1 MKVDYLQNMPSSDA
15 TRSYTFTSNEGKRC
29 VAWRRYDGSML
40 FTAEPEELVDPV
52 VKAIKGGAVGALTE
66 MVKTGRNLTER
77 NKLGW
82 LPLHEAA
89 THGKKECLDILLE
102 AHPEVINR
110 RTMKGQTPLFLAV
123 VAENVSCVQ
132 CLLEKGANPI
142 IADKDRETPLYKA
155 CEGENV
161 EMVAM
166 LLGFGAGVNKHCIQ
180 GWTALHEAVIRNN
193 MEICEL
199 LMRAG
204 AKLSP
209 LNMYGITPLFAAA
222 QTGNVEVLNFL
233 ITNGADVNSQANDG
247 ATPLYEA
254 CKNGHEEIVELL
266 LSKKADANKPTKA
279 GLLPIH
285 IAAQRGY
292 DEIVSRLIQVTSK
305 SRVRRSGISPLHLA
319 AEHNKDN
326 TLEVLIEAD
335 FDVNAKLSTDRSSI
349 YQDRRTTALYFAV
362 TNSNVDA
369 AAMLLEAGANPNL
382 DIFNPLLV
390 AVKQGCVQMV
400 CLLVEHR
407 ADINVKIP
415 THPTSFPASV
425 MFCMKYLSLLKYL
438 MDNGCDALSCFKCEH
453 GTKPH
458 PPMRNVYKDDLG
470 LCHEEP
476 GVQFC
481 DIISSPSIRHWAG
494 PIIDA
499 LLDYVGNVQLC
510 SRLTEHLDSYEAWA
524 CIKEKSMPPRSL
536 LQLCRLKIRQRV
548 GVHRLRQI
556 STLPLPGRLVNFL
569 NHEE

>member
-1 MKVDYLQNMPSSDA
+1 
-15 TRSYTFTSNEGKRC
+15 
-29 VAWRRYDGSML
+29 
-40 FTAEPEELVDPV
+40 
-52 VKAIKGGAVGALTE
+52 VGALTE

-82 LPLHEAA
+82 LPLHQAA
-89 THGKKECLDILLE
+89 THGKKECLEILLE
-102 AHPEVINR
+102 GE

-199 LMRAG
+199 MMRAG

-209 LNMYGITPLFAAA
+209 VNMYGITPLFAAA
-222 QTGNVEVLNFL
+222 QTGHVEVLNFL

-254 CKNGHEEIVELL
+254 CKNGHGEIVELL

-362 TNSNVDA
+362 TNSNIDA

-453 GTKPH
+453 VHSETELLLSAQFLFLL
-458 PPMRNVYKDDLG
+458 Y
-470 LCHEEP
+470 C
-476 GVQFC
+476 QFC

-524 CIKEKSMPPRSL
+524 CIKEKSSEYLLHQGPTLSKQVRYIYTSL
-536 LQLCRLKIRQRV
+536 QQPSNVSKRTFKGDIFLKFPLTEIVQAKSQHKLLCRL
-548 GVHRLRQI
+548 
-556 STLPLPGRLVNFL
+556 
-569 NHEE
+569 

>member
-1 MKVDYLQNMPSSDA
+1 
-15 TRSYTFTSNEGKRC
+15 
-29 VAWRRYDGSML
+29 
-40 FTAEPEELVDPV
+40 
-52 VKAIKGGAVGALTE
+52 

-89 THGKKECLDILLE
+89 THGKKECLDILLDGE
-102 AHPEVINR
+102 PQSFGIV
-110 RTMKGQTPLFLAV
+110 RTMKDQTPLFLAV
-123 VAENVSCVQ
+123 VAEHVSCVQ
-132 CLLEKGANPI
+132 CLLEKGANPV

-193 MEICEL
+193 VEICEL
-199 LMRAG
+199 LIRAG

-209 LNMYGITPLFAAA
+209 VNMYGITPLFAAA
-222 QTGNVEVLNFL
+222 QTGHVEVLNFL
-233 ITNGADVNSQANDG
+233 ITNGADINSQANDG

-254 CKNGHEEIVELL
+254 CKNGHGEIVELL
-266 LSKKADANKPTKA
+266 LSQKADANKPTKA

-292 DEIVSRLIQVTSK
+292 DEIVSRLIQVTRK

-326 TLEVLIEAD
+326 TLEVLIKAD

-362 TNSNVDA
+362 INSNVDA

-407 ADINVKIP
+407 ADVNGRIP

-425 MFCMKYLSLLKYL
+425 MFCMKYLPLLKYL

-458 PPMRNVYKDDLG
+458 PPIRN
-470 LCHEEP
+470 
-476 GVQFC
+476 FC

-536 LQLCRLKIRQRV
+536 LQLCRLKIRHQV

-556 STLPLPGRLVNFL
+556 SALPLPGRLVNFL
-569 NHEE
+569 NHEDKLHPHEVRLTHALTAPSPFHFHNRAQCFEHNTPCAL